1 VAHRQLGA
9 PKSVISP
16 DQLGPGAA
24 LPTDGS
30 KGTAPTASG
39 NTHRKMG
46 ARKSV
51 ISPNQLGPGD
61 PLPTDGSKGTAPLSE
76 D

>member
-1 VAHRQLGA
+1 MAHRQLGA

-16 DQLGPGAA
+16 DQLGPTEA

-30 KGTAPTASG
+30 KNTAPNADG
-39 NTHRKMG
+39 NTHRRMG
-46 ARKSV
+46 AKKSA
-51 ISPNQLGPGD
+51 ISPNQLGPTEA
-61 PLPTDGSKGTAPLSE
+61 LPTDGSKGTAPLSA